1 MYRLLNEEV
10 ICYSV
15 DTGKQ
20 LRMEK
25 GIEIELVRSH
35 DDKIIVRHD
44 NESYNLVGDNFIY
57 FNYWFEPVED

>member
-1 MYRLLNEEV
+1 MLL
-10 ICYSV
+10 
-15 DTGKQ
+15 
-20 LRMEK
+20 

>member
-1 MYRLLNEEV
+1 MYRLINEEV

-20 LRMEK
+20 LRMER